1 MQVRFWGVRG
11 SLPSP
16 DTTGELEARLLEI
29 IARLGQ
35 EKSPP
40 DLHDAAAVRGWLQTL
55 PAPLRTIT
63 GGNTPCVEM
72 RTANG
77 DLFIVD
83 AGSGIRP
90 FGNELMAGDFGQ
102 GQGHAHVFFSHYH
115 WDHLQGLPFFRPI
128 YIRGNR
134 FDLYARHEKLE
145 EHLRH
150 QQQAPFFPPAS
161 WDDISAELSYHQLD
175 AEPIE
180 LCEGRVRVSSIA
192 LDHPS
197 RAYAYRFETDGKVF
211 IYASDGAY
219 HDLDEDAIRPYI
231 SFFKGAD
238 LLIFDAQF
246 TLSESYEKRT
256 WGHSSAVIGVE
267 LACQAA
273 VKRLALFHHDPAA
286 TENQLDH
293 LLNVAQQYVE
303 VMPVAPGAERCQVL
317 IAREGETIE
326 L

>member
-35 EKSPP
+35 EKAPP
-40 DLHDAAAVRGWLQTL
+40 DLQDAAAVRGWIQSL

-83 AGSGIRP
+83 AGTGLRP

-161 WDDISAELSYHQLD
+161 WDDIQAELNYHQLD

-219 HDLDEDAIRPYI
+219 HDLDEDAITLHQLFQRRRFADFRRAIHAQRKLRKAHVGPFVGGYRRRTGLPGRCETPRPVPPRPRRHRK
-231 SFFKGAD
+231 STRPP
-238 LLIFDAQF
+238 AQ
-246 TLSESYEKRT
+246 R
-256 WGHSSAVIGVE
+256 G
-267 LACQAA
+267 
-273 VKRLALFHHDPAA
+273 PAI
-286 TENQLDH
+286 
-293 LLNVAQQYVE
+293 
-303 VMPVAPGAERCQVL
+303 R
-317 IAREGETIE
+317 
-326 L
+326 